1 VNNKYKIFS
10 NSYYLLKKWQRF
22 NNGGITYY
30 ISPNMSISN
39 TELTLNDRFID
50 SVKNSI
56 NLLTDISNYYYYACY
71 NTQEMAELQGFDYW
85 LGAGTGQTIKENKQI
100 YSANKSI
107 HYPHEIVHAIFAE
120 YKPHQILDEGL
131 AVYFG
136 GTGSGHTYKSCKNW
150 YIELIQDTVLMMK
163 VQLLSFDELLNN
175 KFQNGST
182 SLYYITGALL
192 IEHIL
197 KTKGIE
203 TLKKILTY
211 DTNNFYIALDKE
223 AKIKPEELNKLFKS
237 WFLVNR

>member
-1 VNNKYKIFS
+1 
-10 NSYYLLKKWQRF
+10 
-22 NNGGITYY
+22 
-30 ISPNMSISN
+30 
-39 TELTLNDRFID
+39 
-50 SVKNSI
+50 
-56 NLLTDISNYYYYACY
+56 
-71 NTQEMAELQGFDYW
+71 
-85 LGAGTGQTIKENKQI
+85 
-100 YSANKSI
+100 
-107 HYPHEIVHAIFAE
+107 
-120 YKPHQILDEGL
+120 
-131 AVYFG
+131 
-136 GTGSGHTYKSCKNW
+136 
-150 YIELIQDTVLMMK
+150 MMK